1 MGQGMLLDLAIGL
14 DPALV
19 MVGVGLWAALLAMR
33 KPMVALSVP
42 ASFLVV
48 MAIGAAAGFAGIKLP
63 LVEAA
68 ILASV
73 AVIGGLLIGAVRL
86 PVAWAMAIVG
96 LFALFNGYA
105 CALEAPATD
114 TGGYILQLLAET
126 ILLQGLG
133 LALGWAVRR
142 LVGEFGLRALGG
154 AVLAAGAVALIAH

>member
-1 MGQGMLLDLAIGL
+1 
-14 DPALV
+14 
-19 MVGVGLWAALLAMR
+19 
-33 KPMVALSVP
+33 
-42 ASFLVV
+42 
-48 MAIGAAAGFAGIKLP
+48 
-63 LVEAA
+63 
-68 ILASV
+68 
-73 AVIGGLLIGAVRL
+73 
-86 PVAWAMAIVG
+86 MAIVG